1 MNLMRWNP
9 LHELEEVSARLNRFF
24 PHREI
29 PESNESEMMLTADW
43 VPLVDVN
50 ETQEAFHIDVELPDV
65 GPEDVKV
72 TIDHGVLTLQGE
84 RKKKREEK
92 GRKAHRV
99 ERAYGR
105 FVRSFSL
112 PDHVDHNHVTAEYKD
127 GVLRLHLP
135 KSATTPATID
145 VKAA

>member
-9 LHELEEVSARLNRFF
+9 LHELEEVSARLHRFL
-24 PHREI
+24 PHREV
-29 PESNESEMMLTADW
+29 PESHESEMIIAADW
-43 VPLVDVN
+43 VPLVDIS
-50 ETQEAFHIDVELPDV
+50 ETEEAFHIDVELPDV
-65 GPEDVKV
+65 NPEDVKV

-84 RKKKREEK
+84 RKEKRGEK
-92 GRKAHRV
+92 AGKVHRV

-112 PDHVDHNHVTAEYKD
+112 PGHVDHHHVKAGFKD
-127 GVLRLHLP
+127 GVLRLDLP
-135 KSATTPATID
+135 KSPATPTTID